1 MFQLLKKWFLKRSN
15 NIFIDKIYFKCSKEF
30 FKRSKPKNKEKLEK
44 FYWQDMMKKKQVKT
58 SFSKIKSISND
69 PKNSLKDQNQKNLRN
84 TQNFLMAGQHDE
96 E

>member
-1 MFQLLKKWFLKRSN
+1 
-15 NIFIDKIYFKCSKEF
+15 
-30 FKRSKPKNKEKLEK
+30 
-44 FYWQDMMKKKQVKT
+44 MMKKKQVKT